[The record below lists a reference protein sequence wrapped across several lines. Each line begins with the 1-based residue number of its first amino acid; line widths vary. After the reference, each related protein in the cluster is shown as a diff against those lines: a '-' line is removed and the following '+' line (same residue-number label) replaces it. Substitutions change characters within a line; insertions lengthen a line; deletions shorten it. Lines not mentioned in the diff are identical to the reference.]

1 MKKLR
6 DKIEHFTLS
15 ADKKWKSIPAERQ
28 RFLTKLFLAGY
39 AIVTLIVLISIG
51 ISTGNKSNTISISH
65 IMTISN
71 HTAMKRLAKDNKDG
85 STIKKADR

>member
-28 RFLTKLFLAGY
+28 RFLTKLFFAGY
-39 AIVTLIVLISIG
+39 AVITLLMLISIFHT
-51 ISTGNKSNTISISH
+51 TGNNSNTISISH
-65 IMTISN
+65 IMTISD
-71 HTAMKRLAKDNKDG
+71 HITV
-85 STIKKADR
+85 KKPAQ